1 MSNATPLYPP
11 MDRPGHILITGLTG
25 SVGAEIVRC
34 LPSRAPG
41 FQVTAVLRAGSSE
54 ELTARWSRILL
65 AARMPTA
72 ELRDDRLSWRPLAG
86 DITLPGLGLSDAEMA
101 ELSDSVTHV
110 IHAAADVRFLAPLT
124 DLRQVNVAG
133 TANVLEMAVRFRRL
147 VQCAYVS
154 TLFVAGRRTGMILE
168 HELEHDAG
176 FINNYEQSKYEA
188 ELVAKSFMKVLPL
201 ATYRLALLP
210 GRRTDGF
217 VHQFGAFHQIL
228 NFYHQGV
235 LQRLPGT
242 PGNLLDIIPT
252 DWAADILVHA
262 FLAHFEAGR
271 TFHVCSGASAV
282 RMSEF
287 VELTSR
293 VFSGNGEPA
302 RHPAL
307 APLTLVDPSRYDRSL
322 DGMTGDGS
330 ARSRQI
336 ARLLQRTAPY
346 GAISRVFDRNGLHR
360 SLPEKYAAPAFRD
373 YYPRIARYCV
383 AEKWRKH

>member
-1 MSNATPLYPP
+1 

-25 SVGAEIVRC
+25 SVGAEIARC
-34 LPSRAPG
+34 LPRRAPG
-41 FQVTAVLRAGSSE
+41 FQVTAVLRAGSPD
-54 ELTARWSRILL
+54 ELTARWSRILQE
-65 AARMPTA
+65 ARMPTA
-72 ELRDDRLSWRPLAG
+72 ELRDGPLPWRPLAG
-86 DITLPGLGLSDAEMA
+86 DITLPGLGLSDAELA
-101 ELSDSVTHV
+101 ALRDSVTHV
-110 IHAAADVRFLAPLT
+110 IHAAADVRFLAPLD

-133 TANVLEMAVRFRRL
+133 TENVLEMAVRFRRL

-154 TLFVAGRRTGMILE
+154 TLFVAGRRTGTILE

-176 FINNYEQSKYEA
+176 FINNYERSKYEA

-228 NFYHQGV
+228 NFYHRGV
-235 LQRLPGT
+235 LRMLPGT
-242 PGNLLDIIPT
+242 PGNLLDVVPT
-252 DWAADILVHA
+252 DWAADILLRA
-262 FLAHFEAGR
+262 FMGHFEAGR

-282 RMSEF
+282 RMGEF

-293 VFSGNGEPA
+293 VFSERGGTA
-302 RHPAL
+302 RQPAL
-307 APLTLVDPSRYDRSL
+307 APLTLVDSSRYDGSL
-322 DGMTGDGS
+322 DGTAGDGS

-336 ARLLQRTAPY
+336 ARMLERTLPY
-346 GAISRVFDRNGLHR
+346 GAISRVFDRQGLHD

-383 AEKWRKH
+383 EENWRKH

>member
-1 MSNATPLYPP
+1 

-34 LPSRAPG
+34 LPGRAPG
-41 FQVTAVLRAGSSE
+41 FQVTAVLRAGSAE

-65 AARMPTA
+65 AARMPA
-72 ELRDDRLSWRPLAG
+72 DELRDGRLPWRPLAG
-86 DITLPGLGLSDAEMA
+86 DITLPGLGLGEA
-101 ELSDSVTHV
+101 ELAVLRDSVTHV
-110 IHAAADVRFLAPLT
+110 IHAAADVRFLAPLG

-133 TANVLEMAVRFRRL
+133 TRNILEMAVRFRRL

-154 TLFVAGRRTGMILE
+154 TLFVAGRRTGTILE

-176 FINNYEQSKYEA
+176 FINNYERSKYEA

-235 LQRLPGT
+235 LRMVPGT
-242 PGNLLDIIPT
+242 PGNLLDIVPT
-252 DWAADILVHA
+252 DWAADILLRV
-262 FLAHFEAGR
+262 FLGHFKAGR
-271 TFHVCSGASAV
+271 TFHICSGASAV

-293 VFSGNGEPA
+293 VFSDRGA
-302 RHPAL
+302 TAL
-307 APLTLVDPSRYDRSL
+307 QPAPLTLVDAFRYDRSL

-336 ARLLQRTAPY
+336 ARMLERTVPY
-346 GAISRVFDRNGLHR
+346 GAISRVFDRQGLHE

-383 AEKWRKH
+383 EENWRKH